1 MKYLNKWCLAV
12 GLFCAPAFEVNG
24 GSAATESTTHDE
36 ALETK
41 VEQRL
46 RMEGR
51 IRWDELKVESH
62 EGQVTLYGIVK
73 SNEEKGFA
81 EKAASTVADV
91 SGVHNKIL
99 VQPALPDPGHAPN
112 ARLNEETRDR
122 VIEGPTGLKDRQIL
136 P

>member
-1 MKYLNKWCLAV
+1 
-12 GLFCAPAFEVNG
+12 
-24 GSAATESTTHDE
+24 
-36 ALETK
+36 
-41 VEQRL
+41 
-46 RMEGR
+46 
-51 IRWDELKVESH
+51 
-62 EGQVTLYGIVK
+62 VK